1 MNSKPDEPVGPAVLF
16 TFLAATL
23 SDVAGKL
30 ARLESYSGSM
40 IHGAPRSQEMMM
52 ALQDLDL
59 LRQMT
64 EDCAN
69 ISAAAAVNG
78 GTLDQGS
85 PGCLRLEA
93 LRGKL
98 LEHANSATPRHPQ
111 RERSAG
117 PAGTLDLFV
126 PVTAHAGQDGHGVPP
141 SDA

>member
-1 MNSKPDEPVGPAVLF
+1 MNRKSDEPVGPPVLF

-23 SDVAGKL
+23 SDIAGKL

-40 IHGAPRSQEMMM
+40 IHGAPRSQEIMM

-69 ISAAAAVNG
+69 VSAAAAVNG
-78 GTLDQGS
+78 GTLDPAS
-85 PGCLRLEA
+85 PGGLRLEA

-98 LEHANSATPRHPQ
+98 LEHANSTTSRHPQ
-111 RERSAG
+111 GEISAG
-117 PAGTLDLFV
+117 SAGTLDLFG
-126 PVTAHAGQDGHGVPP
+126 PVTAHAGQDVRGVPP
-141 SDA
+141 ADT